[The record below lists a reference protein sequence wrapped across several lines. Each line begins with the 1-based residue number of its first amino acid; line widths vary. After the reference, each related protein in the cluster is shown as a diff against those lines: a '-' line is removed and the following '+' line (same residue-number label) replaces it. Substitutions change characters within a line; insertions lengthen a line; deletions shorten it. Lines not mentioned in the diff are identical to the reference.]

1 MGVLAKNWAEKGARR
16 SGLITLVVFLATGA
30 AAILLTIWSHQAW
43 PPVLTSVLILTPGL
57 YLAWKLLPDERDRSE
72 DAKHSA
78 ALNADLPLPAVAV
91 PRQLPT
97 TVAGFTG
104 RAAELKEL
112 TSLLDDAA
120 LPGGTVVISAID
132 GMGGIGKTALAVK
145 WAHQIADRFPDGQ
158 LYVNLRG
165 FDPVGPP
172 VTPAEAVRG
181 FLDALEVPAAR
192 IPVNLD
198 HQAALY
204 RSLLAGR
211 RVLVLLD
218 NARDAD
224 QVRPLLPG
232 SPGCGVLVTSRYRLT
247 SLIAEQGAH
256 PLNVD
261 LFTLADAHE
270 MLVRRLGAD
279 RVAAYPQAVEQI
291 ITQCDRLPLA
301 LSIVAARAA
310 AHSDFP
316 LTALAEELGDAERRL
331 QALDPGEE
339 TTSVRAVFS
348 WSYRQLSDPAAR
360 LFRLLGLHPGPDIT
374 APAAASLAAV
384 PLADA
389 REMLAELD
397 RANLITE
404 NAPGRFTFHDLLR
417 AYATDQAHAHD
428 SVADQKAA
436 QQRIL
441 DHYLHSAQ
449 AAWQLS
455 YPHQQQD
462 ITLAPPRRGVTP
474 EKPADYPA
482 AWAWFAAEYP
492 VLLGVIQL
500 AADTGHHTH
509 AWQLPHMLVTFFER
523 QGHWHDFAGTHE
535 TALTTANDHADRRG
549 QAHAHLGIGHAYART
564 RRLDEARIHLNH
576 ALSLFGRLGDK
587 AGQSYAHN
595 VLGMTFHSEE
605 RYEEALTHM
614 QQAVDLARA
623 DGSYPRGLAA
633 ALNSLGWV
641 HALRGDAEEAIT
653 QCQQALD
660 LSRDLEDRWGEAASL
675 DSIGYAYHQLGRHR
689 EAVRYFEQAI
699 AINRELGHLY
709 SEALDYDHLGDALD
723 AADDAALARDA
734 WQRALEILGQLGDV
748 YSIGKGYPDPEL
760 IRTKLRTRD
769 RGSQRA

>member
-30 AAILLTIWSHQAW
+30 AAIVLTIWSHQAW

-270 MLVRRLGAD
+270 ML
-279 RVAAYPQAVEQI
+279 
-291 ITQCDRLPLA
+291 
-301 LSIVAARAA
+301 
-310 AHSDFP
+310 
-316 LTALAEELGDAERRL
+316 
-331 QALDPGEE
+331 
-339 TTSVRAVFS
+339 
-348 WSYRQLSDPAAR
+348 
-360 LFRLLGLHPGPDIT
+360 
-374 APAAASLAAV
+374 
-384 PLADA
+384 
-389 REMLAELD
+389 
-397 RANLITE
+397 
-404 NAPGRFTFHDLLR
+404 
-417 AYATDQAHAHD
+417 
-428 SVADQKAA
+428 
-436 QQRIL
+436 
-441 DHYLHSAQ
+441 
-449 AAWQLS
+449 
-455 YPHQQQD
+455 
-462 ITLAPPRRGVTP
+462 
-474 EKPADYPA
+474 
-482 AWAWFAAEYP
+482 
-492 VLLGVIQL
+492 
-500 AADTGHHTH
+500 
-509 AWQLPHMLVTFFER
+509 
-523 QGHWHDFAGTHE
+523 
-535 TALTTANDHADRRG
+535 
-549 QAHAHLGIGHAYART
+549 
-564 RRLDEARIHLNH
+564 
-576 ALSLFGRLGDK
+576 
-587 AGQSYAHN
+587 
-595 VLGMTFHSEE
+595 
-605 RYEEALTHM
+605 
-614 QQAVDLARA
+614 
-623 DGSYPRGLAA
+623 
-633 ALNSLGWV
+633 
-641 HALRGDAEEAIT
+641 
-653 QCQQALD
+653 
-660 LSRDLEDRWGEAASL
+660 
-675 DSIGYAYHQLGRHR
+675 
-689 EAVRYFEQAI
+689 
-699 AINRELGHLY
+699 
-709 SEALDYDHLGDALD
+709 
-723 AADDAALARDA
+723 
-734 WQRALEILGQLGDV
+734 
-748 YSIGKGYPDPEL
+748 
-760 IRTKLRTRD
+760 
-769 RGSQRA
+769 